1 MKRNYFFAGMM
12 ALAFLTGCNNDM
24 YEGADIAGSPLNVLA
39 NINQVSTRLNE
50 NGTQWSA
57 NDEIGVSD
65 VNGTYKNVRYTT
77 DGSGNFTSSTGLYVL
92 GDGETTYAA
101 YYPFTGTDSEDAG
114 TIDFNILEDENCDF
128 MYAEATATRSNA
140 NAAFTFTHQM
150 TQIVMTLTDSSQP
163 AQASGTR
170 ANIGDAIT
178 YILKNVTVDGTFNT
192 TDGTVTTGTT
202 KGDVTVETILGS
214 TSYVI
219 LPPTGAQETIEI
231 QVNIDGK
238 TYVGTINPSMTGN
251 TSNSYT
257 IDFSTAEPGVTLTI
271 NSAGIGAWQDGN
283 EGELGMDDLE
293 EQAVPNTLEV
303 GDFYLNT
310 GEILDKSTQLTDE
323 QKEQVV
329 GVVFYV
335 GNPQPSVL
343 YADTYSEDEDLLRTN
358 CKNCTNGLVLSVATG
373 NDGNGFHFCDTDL
386 ISTGLGLMNT
396 WFMNQTDVEGIY
408 SARYAW
414 DEASSAVGASGAD
427 NDAENNFLGY
437 NNTYLWRTFAVTKS
451 VDILALTKLDEF
463 AAAYPLPENETS
475 GWYIPSLGEMKT
487 LVVSDNAETPTYS
500 PVSAIAASFEQLGV
514 TELFQKAR
522 YWTST
527 EGRING
533 SDAQTMSI
541 SFYSNDAYKRSFSA
555 TANDTTG
562 WFHYAFAF

>member
-140 NAAFTFTHQM
+140 NATFTFTHQM

-163 AQASGTR
+163 DQASGTR

-178 YILKNVTVDGTFNT
+178 YTLKNVTVDGTFNT
-192 TDGTVTTGTT
+192 ADGSVTIGTT
-202 KGDVTVETILGS
+202 KGDVTVETTLGS

-238 TYVGTINPSMTGN
+238 TYVGTINPSMVGN

-257 IDFSTAEPGVTLTI
+257 IDFSTAEPGIALTI

-283 EGELGMDDLE
+283 NGELGMDDLE

-310 GEILDKSTQLTDE
+310 GEILDKNAQLTDE
-323 QKEQVV
+323 QKAQVV

-343 YADTYSEDEDLLRTN
+343 YAGTYAEDEDLLRTN
-358 CKNCTNGLVLSVATG
+358 FPNCTNGLVLSLAPE
-373 NDGNGFHFCDTDL
+373 DGSHFCDADL
-386 ISTGLGLMNT
+386 TTVGLMNT
-396 WFMNQTDVEGIY
+396 WFMNQTDVKGIY

-414 DEASSAVGASGAD
+414 DEASSAVGASGSD
-427 NDAENNFLGY
+427 SDAENNFLGY
-437 NNTYLWRTFAVTKS
+437 NNTYLWKTFAETKS
-451 VDILALTKLDEF
+451 VDILALSGLDEF
-463 AAAYPLPENETS
+463 ATANPLPEGETS

-487 LVVSDNAETPTYS
+487 LVVSDGAETPTYS
-500 PVSAIAASFEQLGV
+500 PVSAIAASFEKLGV
-514 TELFQKAR
+514 TELFQESR

-527 EGRING
+527 EGRISGGN
-533 SDAQTMSI
+533 AQTMSI
-541 SFYSNDAYKRSFSA
+541 SFYSDGAYKNSISA
-555 TANDTTG
+555 TTNGSTG

>member
-1 MKRNYFFAGMM
+1 MKKNYFFAGMM

-150 TQIVMTLTDSSQP
+150 TQIVITLTDSSQP

-192 TDGTVTTGTT
+192 TDGSVNTGTT
-202 KGDVTVETILGS
+202 KGDITVETTLGS

-219 LPPTGAQETIEI
+219 LPPTGAQEAIEI

-303 GDFYLNT
+303 GDFLLSDGTVIDKTSTLSAEDLN
-310 GEILDKSTQLTDE
+310 GAS
-323 QKEQVV
+323 VM
-329 GVVFYV
+329 GVVYYV
-335 GNPQPSVL
+335 GNVYPSSLYDYESDSEVL
-343 YADTYSEDEDLLRTN
+343 QRDFPEAKGLALAIN
-358 CKNCTNGLVLSVATG
+358 NATNGSATSGRFGAKTSGTEPSDFAAWLKAEGLSEQY
-373 NDGNGFHFCDTDL
+373 
-386 ISTGLGLMNT
+386 ISTTLNVTSTSDRM
-396 WFMNQTDVEGIY
+396 
-408 SARYAW
+408 
-414 DEASSAVGASGAD
+414 
-427 NDAENNFLGY
+427 LGY
-437 NNTYLWRTFAVTKS
+437 NNTKVIELVSKETDDEQEIYTLTTDFMNFLTSYRAEVAHPETTSDWYLPSYAEWAIIQTNYATISESIQKAGGTLPQYTNYNGTAEESTEMFYWSSDIRGVNYAWCTPLVDVAEETNLYITKTSNGTKGFFRFAV
-451 VDILALTKLDEF
+451 
-463 AAAYPLPENETS
+463 
-475 GWYIPSLGEMKT
+475 
-487 LVVSDNAETPTYS
+487 
-500 PVSAIAASFEQLGV
+500 
-514 TELFQKAR
+514 
-522 YWTST
+522 
-527 EGRING
+527 
-533 SDAQTMSI
+533 
-541 SFYSNDAYKRSFSA
+541 
-555 TANDTTG
+555 
-562 WFHYAFAF
+562 AFK